1 LVNDITILKTQ
12 HPQVI
17 RDRKAVLEEQVRKGE
32 PIKPTSGRKY
42 LDFLDILLTSKV
54 SSLV

>member
-1 LVNDITILKTQ
+1 MLILLITQ

-17 RDRKAVLEEQVRKGE
+17 RDRKAVLEDQVRKGE

-54 SSLV
+54 GHYCH